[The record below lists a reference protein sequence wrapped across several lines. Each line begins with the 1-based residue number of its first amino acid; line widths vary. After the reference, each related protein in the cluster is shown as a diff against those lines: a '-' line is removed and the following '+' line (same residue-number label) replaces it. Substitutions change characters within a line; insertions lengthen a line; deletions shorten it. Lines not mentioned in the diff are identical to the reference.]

1 MIAIKDRVRFVET
14 DLMGV
19 VHHSNYLRWF
29 EMARV
34 EYLRRANV
42 LLPELIAAGILF
54 PITDVQCKY
63 IQSAHFDEVIRVEAE
78 LVEFSRAKLC
88 FAYRVLRDEDDLLL
102 AEGSTQN
109 VFTGNNGRIA
119 RLPQL
124 YHDRIQA
131 LRQAKDG
138 EWHSVGLCW
147 LFFGVSGTGVFGA
160 GAVYLETG

>member
-1 MIAIKDRVRFVET
+1 MIVVRDRVRFVET

-42 LLPELIAAGILF
+42 LLPDLIAAGVLF

-63 IQSAHFDEVIRVEAE
+63 RQSARFDETIRIEAT
-78 LVEFSRAKLC
+78 LAEFSRVKLC
-88 FAYRVLRDEDDLLL
+88 FSYRVLRDEDNVLL

-109 VFTGNNGRIA
+109 VFTDEKGRII
-119 RLPQL
+119 RLPQI
-124 YHDRIQA
+124 YYDRISA
-131 LRQAKDG
+131 VRQAENG
-138 EWHSVGLCW
+138 
-147 LFFGVSGTGVFGA
+147 GVA
-160 GAVYLETG
+160 

>member
-1 MIAIKDRVRFVET
+1 MISIIRDRVRFVET

-42 LLPELIAAGILF
+42 LLPELIASGIVF
-54 PITDVQCKY
+54 PITDVHCQY
-63 IQSAHFDEVIRVEAE
+63 RQSAHFDEQIRIEAE
-78 LVEFSRAKLC
+78 LVDFSRAKLC
-88 FAYRVLRDEDDLLL
+88 FSYKIRREADDVLL

-109 VFTGNNGRIA
+109 VFTDMNGRII

-124 YHDRIQA
+124 YYDRIEA
-131 LRQAKDG
+131 VRQAENG
-138 EWHSVGLCW
+138 GL
-147 LFFGVSGTGVFGA
+147 A
-160 GAVYLETG
+160 

>member
-1 MIAIKDRVRFVET
+1 MIAVRDKVRFVET

-34 EYLRRANV
+34 EYLRAADV

-54 PITDVQCKY
+54 PITEVQCKY
-63 IQSAHFDEVIRVEAE
+63 RQSAHFDETIRVEAT
-78 LVEFSRAKLC
+78 LVDFSRAKLC
-88 FAYRVLRDEDDLLL
+88 FEYRVVRDADQVLL
-102 AEGSTQN
+102 AEGFTKN
-109 VFTGNNGRIA
+109 VFTDNNGRII

-124 YHDRIQA
+124 YYDRIDA

-138 EWHSVGLCW
+138 
-147 LFFGVSGTGVFGA
+147 GVA
-160 GAVYLETG
+160 

>member
-1 MIAIKDRVRFVET
+1 MIVVRDRIRFVET

-34 EYLRRANV
+34 EYLRSANV

-54 PITDVQCKY
+54 PITDVRCKY
-63 IQSAHFDEVIRVEAE
+63 RQSGHFDENIRIEAE

-88 FAYRVLRDEDDLLL
+88 FSYRILRDDDGVLL

-109 VFTGNNGRIA
+109 LFTDMNGKVI

-124 YHDRIQA
+124 YFDRIDA
-131 LRQAKDG
+131 VRR
-138 EWHSVGLCW
+138 
-147 LFFGVSGTGVFGA
+147 SGNGGMA
-160 GAVYLETG
+160 

>member
-42 LLPELIAAGILF
+42 MLPELIAAGILF
-54 PITDVQCKY
+54 PITDVQCRY
-63 IQSAHFDEVIRVEAE
+63 VQSARFDEIVRVEAE
-78 LVEFSRAKLC
+78 LVDFSRVKLC
-88 FAYRVLRDEDDLLL
+88 FSNRVLRDTDDILL
-102 AEGSTQN
+102 AEGATKN
-109 VFTGNNGRIA
+109 VFTGANGKIA

-124 YHDRIQA
+124 YFDRIEA
-131 LRQAKDG
+131 LRQVKDG
-138 EWHSVGLCW
+138 
-147 LFFGVSGTGVFGA
+147 GVS
-160 GAVYLETG
+160 

>member
-42 LLPELIAAGILF
+42 MLPELIAAGILF
-54 PITDVQCKY
+54 PITDVQCRY
-63 IQSAHFDEVIRVEAE
+63 VQPARFDEIVRVEAE
-78 LVEFSRAKLC
+78 LVDFSRVKLC
-88 FAYRVLRDEDDLLL
+88 FSYRVLRDTDDILL
-102 AEGSTQN
+102 AEGATKN
-109 VFTGNNGRIA
+109 VFTGANGKIA

-124 YHDRIQA
+124 YFDRIEA
-131 LRQAKDG
+131 LRQVKDG
-138 EWHSVGLCW
+138 
-147 LFFGVSGTGVFGA
+147 GVS
-160 GAVYLETG
+160 

>member
-42 LLPELIAAGILF
+42 VLPELIAAGILF
-54 PITDVQCKY
+54 PITDVQCKF
-63 IQSAHFDEVIRVEAE
+63 IQSAYFDEIVRVEAE
-78 LVEFSRAKLC
+78 LVDFSRAKLC
-88 FAYRVLRDEDDLLL
+88 FAYRVFRDTDGVLL
-102 AEGSTQN
+102 AEGKTQN
-109 VFTGNNGRIA
+109 VFTGSNGKIS

-124 YHDRIQA
+124 YYDRIQA

-138 EWHSVGLCW
+138 
-147 LFFGVSGTGVFGA
+147 GVA
-160 GAVYLETG
+160 

>member
-14 DLMGV
+14 DMMGV

-42 LLPELIAAGILF
+42 LLPELMAAGILF
-54 PITDVQCKY
+54 PITEVHCKY
-63 IQSAHFDEVIRVEAE
+63 IQSARFDEMIRVEVDLAD
-78 LVEFSRAKLC
+78 FSRVKLC
-88 FAYRVLRDEDDLLL
+88 FRYRVLSDEGDALL

-109 VFTGNNGRIA
+109 VFTGKNGKII

-124 YHDRIQA
+124 YHDRIA
-131 LRQAKDG
+131 AVRQAKDG
-138 EWHSVGLCW
+138 GK
-147 LFFGVSGTGVFGA
+147 TA
-160 GAVYLETG
+160 